1 MLRFHT
7 QTGGS
12 TLTAQQPLNNVVRV
26 TLQALSAVLGGTQSL
41 HTNGYDEAIALPT
54 EDAARLALR
63 TQQVIAYE
71 SGVADTVDPLAGSW
85 LVEQMTDEVE
95 AKAWEYIHRID
106 AMGGSVKA
114 IEDGYMQ
121 DEIASS
127 AYAYQKDIERESKV
141 IVGVNRFTQQEAP
154 FTEVFTVDDRI
165 RQVQMEKLNAVKD
178 SRSSADVKRLLSELE
193 SVARADGN
201 LMPAILEAVEAY
213 ATLGEIADVMRGVFG
228 EYRPS

>member
-1 MLRFHT
+1 
-7 QTGGS
+7 
-12 TLTAQQPLNNVVRV
+12 
-26 TLQALSAVLGGTQSL
+26 VLGGTQSL